1 MAATIAIYADWVGLD
16 EPLRLG
22 WLHAR
27 RGAGREVFEFEF
39 DAAALV
45 HPAARNLHIDPRLG
59 LFEGRQHPPQGH
71 ETFGVFADASPDRW
85 GRMLM
90 RRRLERAQRAGQVG
104 KAVRLHESDY
114 LLGVHDAYRSGALRL
129 RLDDA
134 GDFLDNQHGA
144 AAPPFVQLRELEA
157 ASLALERDVD
167 NTAAAGDDWLR
178 LLIAPGGSL
187 GGARPKASVVDPEGQ
202 LWIAKFPSVRDEYD
216 VGAWELVV
224 QTLAK
229 GCGLAVPQ
237 SLARQFAGPHHTF
250 LVRRFDRTPQ
260 GRLHFASAITL
271 TGRLDGDDASTG
283 ASYLEIARV
292 LIDQGAQTDADLR
305 ELWSRIVFNMLV
317 SNTDD
322 HLRNHGFILVPGKGW
337 RLSDAYDM
345 NPVPESHGLNLN
357 VSEADNAMDLDLARS
372 VAPYFRVSKKLADE
386 IVERS
391 QAVVKQWPKIAGS
404 LHVRAREQERM
415 AAAFRLAG

>member
-1 MAATIAIYADWVGLD
+1 MAVTIAVYADWIGLTA
-16 EPLRLG
+16 PLRLG
-22 WLHAR
+22 QLHAR
-27 RGAGREVFEFEF
+27 RGAGREIFEFEF
-39 DAAALV
+39 DTATLAN
-45 HPAARNLHIDPRLG
+45 PATANLHLDPRLG

-71 ETFGVFADASPDRW
+71 DTFGLFADASPDRW
-85 GRMLM
+85 GRLLM
-90 RRRLERAQRAGQVG
+90 RRRFERAQRAGQVD

-134 GDFLDNQHGA
+134 GDFLDHQHDS

-157 ASLALERDVD
+157 ASLALEHDDD
-167 NTAAAGDDWLR
+167 NTAAAGDAWLQM
-178 LLIAPGGSL
+178 LIAPGGSL
-187 GGARPKASVVDPEGQ
+187 GGARPKASVVDPQGQ
-202 LWIAKFPSVRDEYD
+202 SWIAKFPSLSDEHD

-237 SLARQFAGPHHTF
+237 SLARKFASRHHTF
-250 LVRRFDRTPQ
+250 LVKRFDRTPA
-260 GRLHFASAITL
+260 GRLHFASAMTL
-271 TGRLDGDDASTG
+271 TGHLDGDDASTG

-292 LIDQGAQTDADLR
+292 LIDHGANTVADLR

-322 HLRNHGFILVPGKGW
+322 HLRNHGFILLPGQGW
-337 RLSDAYDM
+337 QLSGAYDM
-345 NPVPESHGLNLN
+345 NPVPGSQGLKLN

-372 VAPYFRVSKKLADE
+372 VAAYFRVSGKLADE
-386 IVERS
+386 IVTRS
-391 QAVVKQWPKIAGS
+391 RAVVNQWPKIADS
-404 LHVRAREQERM
+404 LQLRGREKERM